1 MAKKLEQ
8 ELADTGERMV
18 PAYHKGDLIYAE
30 HITRYMCAEPI
41 VKDKV
46 VLDIASGSGYGTQ
59 MLAQYAKKVY
69 GVDVSEEAIEYS
81 KANFAAKNVE
91 YKVGDGESIPLED
104 NSVDVVITFETI
116 EHIKDYNRFMDEVMR
131 VLKPDGV
138 AIVSTPN
145 DKEFAEGNHFHLHEF
160 EYDELVK
167 LLDKRFK
174 NIESYFQTTWK
185 YVNVGPADLLKQE
198 KIALPTLNLAPLD
211 TEQSL
216 YFYLICS
223 NRKITEKIEPIAA
236 LGGHYSDRR
245 IIGDQM
251 SYLHELDVR
260 LKMLNELQ
268 EKYNSDVSERDQQ
281 IARLE
286 SEMKNLKNSRS
297 YKLAHKLATTKNKI
311 ARHQ

>member
-1 MAKKLEQ
+1 MAKKVEQ

-30 HITRYMCAEPI
+30 HVTRYMCAEPI

-59 MLAQYAKKVY
+59 MLAKYAKKVY

-81 KANFAAKNVE
+81 KANFGAENVE

-104 NSVDVVITFETI
+104 NSVDVVVTFETI

-145 DKEFAEGNHFHLHEF
+145 DREFAEGNHFHLHEF
-160 EYDELVK
+160 EYSELVK

-174 NIESYFQTTWK
+174 NIEPYFQATWK
-185 YVNVGPADLLKQE
+185 YVNVGPASLLKQE
-198 KIALPTLNLAPLD
+198 EINVPTLNLAPLD
-211 TEQSL
+211 KEQSL

-251 SYLHELDVR
+251 SYLHELEVR
-260 LKMLNELQ
+260 LNMLNELQ
-268 EKYNSDVSERDQQ
+268 EKYNADVSERDQ
-281 IARLE
+281 RLE
-286 SEMKNLKNSRS
+286 HLEREMKDIKSSRS
-297 YKLAHKLATTKNKI
+297 YKLAHKLASAKRKMTT
-311 ARHQ
+311 RQ